1 MKSAVETLS
10 PTRVR
15 MEIEVDFTELKP
27 HMDEAYKT
35 IAGQVNI
42 PGFRKGKVPAT
53 LIDQRVG
60 RGAVLEEA
68 INKAIPEFYAK
79 AAQENDVAVIGR
91 PEVDIKELNDG
102 KNLALTIEVDVRPVI
117 VLPDLSTITI
127 TVDDAEISESDI
139 NEQVDG
145 LRARFGTLTGVDRA
159 AKDGDFV
166 SIDLIARVNGEE
178 IEGGTAKNISYEV
191 GTNRMIDGLDD
202 VLRGLSAGETR
213 TFSTTLL
220 GDQEGQTSDVE
231 VTLLAVKERELPA
244 LDDAFAEMAS
254 EFDTLAELR
263 EDVKSRLGRVRLLE
277 QGAQARDRLV
287 EHLLEIVEIPVPEGI
302 VELEIHDHLEAE
314 GRLEDAEHR
323 AEVDTQVRQTLRT
336 NFLLDTIVKQEGVDV
351 SEAELSEYLVRS
363 AARYGMSPDQF
374 VQEVVRAGQ
383 VNAMVGEVARAKALA
398 TTLEKIN
405 VKDASGRNVDLEALR
420 PAAPAED
427 AGE

>member
-1 MKSAVETLS
+1 
-10 PTRVR
+10 
-15 MEIEVDFTELKP
+15 MEIEVDFTDLKP
-27 HMDEAYKT
+27 HMDQAYKT
-35 IAGQVNI
+35 IANQVNI

-79 AAQENDVAVIGR
+79 AAQEHDVPVIGR

-102 KNLALTIEVDVRPVI
+102 KNLTLTVEVDVRPTI
-117 VLPDLSTITI
+117 TLPDLSSITI
-127 TVDDAEISESDI
+127 PVDDAEITDAAI
-139 NEQVDG
+139 DEQIDG
-145 LRARFGTLTGVDRA
+145 LRARFGTLHGVERPA
-159 AKDGDFV
+159 AAGDFV

-202 VLRGLSAGETR
+202 ALLGMSAGETR
-213 TFSTTLL
+213 TFNTTLL
-220 GDQEGQTSDVE
+220 GDQEGQESSVE
-231 VTLLAVKERELPA
+231 VTLHSVKVRELPA
-244 LDDAFAEMAS
+244 VDDAFAEMAS
-254 EFDTLAELR
+254 EFDTVAELR
-263 EDVKSRLGRVRLLE
+263 EDVKTRLGRVRLLE

-287 EHLLEIVEIPVPEGI
+287 EHLLSAVEIPVPEGL
-302 VELEIHDHLEAE
+302 VEAEIHDHLEAE

-323 AEVDTQVRQTLRT
+323 AEVDTQVRESLRS

-363 AARYGMSPDQF
+363 AARYGMTPDQF

-398 TTLEKIN
+398 TVLEKIT
-405 VKDASGRNVDLEALR
+405 VKDASGRPVDLEALR
-420 PAAPAED
+420 PTPEVAADDAE
-427 AGE
+427 